1 MTFFASFLINVI
13 SILKYAILLRVLLS
27 WVSQNHASGLN
38 RFLNEMT
45 EPLLKVCRNLLPRTG
60 SLDISP
66 IIAFLA
72 LDLAQWGV
80 FRLFAGI
87 A

>member
-1 MTFFASFLINVI
+1 MTFLLFFLINI
-13 SILKYAILLRVLLS
+13 IRILKYAILLRVLLS
-27 WVSQNHASGLN
+27 WASHNPHSGLN

-80 FRLFAGI
+80 IRLFAGM